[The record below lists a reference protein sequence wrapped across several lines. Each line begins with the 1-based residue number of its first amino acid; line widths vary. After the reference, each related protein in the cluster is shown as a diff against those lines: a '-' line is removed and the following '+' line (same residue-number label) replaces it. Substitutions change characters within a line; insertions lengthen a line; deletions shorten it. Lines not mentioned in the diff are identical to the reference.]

1 MRFKDWFLKEDLA
14 APQANPTAASAA
26 LKTAVDTA
34 MQDPNLPKLA
44 AANKLGNN
52 NQNVQRDVVK
62 VAQDAMK
69 KNRPVVNPNTP
80 SVTPVDVANN
90 VLQQIGSKR
99 IGANPTS

>member
-1 MRFKDWFLKEDLA
+1 
-14 APQANPTAASAA
+14 
-26 LKTAVDTA
+26 
-34 MQDPNLPKLA
+34 
-44 AANKLGNN
+44 
-52 NQNVQRDVVK
+52 VVK

-69 KNRPVVNPNTP
+69 KNRPGVNPNTP